1 MLETGLSDAKISSQ
15 RSYDTLRGRP
25 VYSDMTEF
33 LRTFPDQHITIWK
46 KIETHHR
53 GASNGELRWICLT
66 RHVQVC
72 LSSGQYDVISWL
84 CLLQNY
90 IQPSKI
96 SWWMLTQGIG
106 KQRPYFPQSLRLD
119 GHT

>member
-33 LRTFPDQHITIWK
+33 LLVNNSTGDALTHMHSFNLRLSRINILPFGK

-53 GASNGELRWICLT
+53 GGET
-66 RHVQVC
+66 
-72 LSSGQYDVISWL
+72 
-84 CLLQNY
+84 
-90 IQPSKI
+90 
-96 SWWMLTQGIG
+96 
-106 KQRPYFPQSLRLD
+106 
-119 GHT
+119 